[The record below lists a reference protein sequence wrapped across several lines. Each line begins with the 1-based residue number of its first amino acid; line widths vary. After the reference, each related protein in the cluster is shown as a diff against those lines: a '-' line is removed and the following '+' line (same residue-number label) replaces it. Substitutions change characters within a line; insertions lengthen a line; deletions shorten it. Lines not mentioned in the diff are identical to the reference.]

1 MPGKFRFS
9 RRSEKNLEGVKPQ
22 LVAVVRRALELTEVD
37 FGITEG
43 LRSKYRQKQL
53 VAEGKSQT
61 MNSRHLTGDAV
72 DVVAYIGSQVSWE
85 WPLYEKIAQA
95 FKQAAAELGIAIE
108 WGGDWKTLKD
118 GPHFQ
123 RKRLVRT
130 VLIFTESSD
139 QLSRATDRVPGLP
152 ASPGYV
158 Q

>member
-1 MPGKFRFS
+1 MSEKFS
-9 RRSEKNLEGVKPQ
+9 YRSENNLDGVKRE

-43 LRSKYRQKQL
+43 LRTKERQKQL

-72 DVVAYIGSQVSWE
+72 DVVVYMGSQVSWN

-95 FKQAAAELGIAIE
+95 FKQAAKELNTPIE
-108 WGGDWKTLKD
+108 WGGDWRTLKD

-123 RKRLVRT
+123 LKR
-130 VLIFTESSD
+130 
-139 QLSRATDRVPGLP
+139 
-152 ASPGYV
+152 
-158 Q
+158 

>member
-1 MPGKFRFS
+1 

-43 LRSKYRQKQL
+43 LRTKERQKQL

-72 DVVAYIGSQVSWE
+72 DVVAWVGSQVSWD

-95 FKQAAAELGIAIE
+95 FKQAAAELGTAIE
-108 WGGDWKTLKD
+108 WGGEWRSLKD

-123 RKRLVRT
+123 LKR
-130 VLIFTESSD
+130 
-139 QLSRATDRVPGLP
+139 
-152 ASPGYV
+152 
-158 Q
+158 

>member
-9 RRSEKNLEGVKPQ
+9 CRSERNLEGVKPQ

-43 LRSKYRQKQL
+43 LRTKERQKQL

-72 DVVAYIGSQVSWE
+72 DVVAWVGSQVSWD

-95 FKQAAAELGIAIE
+95 FKQAAAELGTAIE

-123 RKRLVRT
+123 LKR
-130 VLIFTESSD
+130 
-139 QLSRATDRVPGLP
+139 
-152 ASPGYV
+152 
-158 Q
+158 

>member
-1 MPGKFRFS
+1 MSGKFRFS

-72 DVVAYIGSQVSWE
+72 DVVAYVGGQVSWE
-85 WPLYEKIAQA
+85 WSLYEKIAAAFTQA
-95 FKQAAAELGIAIE
+95 SQELNIPVE
-108 WGGDWKTLKD
+108 WGGSWRTLKD

-123 RKRLVRT
+123 LKW
-130 VLIFTESSD
+130 
-139 QLSRATDRVPGLP
+139 
-152 ASPGYV
+152 
-158 Q
+158 

>member
-72 DVVAYIGSQVSWE
+72 DVVAYIGSQVKGDLL
-85 WPLYEKIAQA
+85 PLPMVRKLITGRSLSLRKKQIA
-95 FKQAAAELGIAIE
+95 
-108 WGGDWKTLKD
+108 
-118 GPHFQ
+118 
-123 RKRLVRT
+123 
-130 VLIFTESSD
+130 
-139 QLSRATDRVPGLP
+139 
-152 ASPGYV
+152 
-158 Q
+158 

>member
-9 RRSEKNLEGVKPQ
+9 RQSEKNLEGVKPQ

-53 VAEGKSQT
+53 VAAGKSQT

-72 DVVAYIGSQVSWE
+72 DVVAWVGSHVSWD

-95 FKQAAAELGIAIE
+95 FKQAAKELNTPIE
-108 WGGDWKTLKD
+108 WGGEWRSLKD

-123 RKRLVRT
+123 LKR
-130 VLIFTESSD
+130 
-139 QLSRATDRVPGLP
+139 
-152 ASPGYV
+152 
-158 Q
+158 